1 MCLKTEQESLEPC
14 TGVDCEVSDQEKPS
28 SQIEVCKDIQQGER
42 EWAEIAQELCLRQYI
57 TQLTVSIKGVNN
69 NFDPGSF

>member
-42 EWAEIAQELCLRQYI
+42 EWAEIALRQHI
-57 TQLTVSIKGVNN
+57 TQLTVSIRGVNN